1 MARKLFRFGPAA
13 IAVLLV
19 VAGVGVSGQVGVGPQ
34 QSAVRNGEW
43 RRTGADG
50 NTRYSPLDQI
60 TAENIKNLRVVWSW
74 KGDNF
79 GSNPEIKNETTPIYV
94 DGVLYF
100 SIGER
105 RSVVA
110 VDPGT
115 GETLWTW
122 RLDEGARAN
131 GVRKNHRGVSYWT
144 DGRESRILT
153 VTPSYQLVSLDAK
166 TGQPDVSFG
175 RDGIVDMTR
184 EVEKDANYDTN
195 IGHLMNT
202 SPPLVF
208 GNVAIIPTS
217 MENARNPKSM
227 KFPKADLMAFDVRTG
242 RKLWTFHTT
251 PRKGEFGED
260 TWLTPGSNLY
270 TGHTGAWAPFTVD
283 EQLGYA
289 YIPVES
295 PTGDQFGGQRP
306 GNNLFSSSIVCID
319 IKTGKRIWH
328 YQLVHHDIWDF
339 DMPAAPILADINV
352 NGKPIKAVVQPTKS
366 SFVYVF
372 DRTNGQPVWPIEER
386 PVPQSDVPG
395 EHTAP
400 TQPFPLKPP
409 AVDRQ
414 GLTEADLIDYTPELK
429 AAALKA
435 IQGYRIGPM
444 FTPPSLVDPAK
455 GLKGTF
461 TFPGSG
467 GIDWEGGAF
476 DPETGLLFIGSAT
489 RSDTA
494 VYGVQPAKPGETDLA
509 MVGTPSSG
517 PTLQRLPVVK
527 PPWTRITAIN
537 LNTGDMA
544 WQVPNGPTPDWVKN
558 HPLLKGVTNL
568 PQTGAL
574 GRAPLLMVTKTLLFS
589 GSGYNTDPPAFRAY
603 DKKTGALIWEVATA
617 PGPPNGVPMT
627 YMHRGKQYI
636 LVAVQGDPATRT
648 GTQIL
653 AYAIPDSP
661 KPGGAATE

>member
-1 MARKLFRFGPAA
+1 MLRRVSAIRLAA
-13 IAVLLV
+13 LGALGV
-19 VAGVGVSGQVGVGPQ
+19 VALLGSVGVAGQQ
-34 QSAVRNGEW
+34 QSAVANGQW
-43 RRTGADG
+43 RRTGGDG
-50 NTRYSPLDQI
+50 NMRYSPLDQI
-60 TAENIKNLRVVWSW
+60 NAQNIKNLNVVWRW

-79 GSNPEIKNETTPIYV
+79 GSALEVKNETTPIYV

-100 SIGER
+100 TSGDR
-105 RSVVA
+105 RAIVA
-110 VDPGT
+110 ADPGT

-131 GVRKNHRGVSYWT
+131 AVRKNSRGTSYWT
-144 DGRESRILT
+144 NGKESRILT
-153 VTPSYQLVSLDAK
+153 VTPGYQLVSLDAK
-166 TGQPDVSFG
+166 TGQPDLAFG

-184 EVEKDANYDTN
+184 EVEKDANYDTT

-208 GNVAIIPTS
+208 GNVAIIPTA

-242 RKLWTFHTT
+242 KKLWTFHTT
-251 PRKGEFGED
+251 PRKGEFGEN
-260 TWLTPGSNLY
+260 TWENGSNIF

-306 GNNLFSSSIVCID
+306 GNNLFSSSIVCLD

-352 NGKPIKAVVQPTKS
+352 NGKPIRAVVQLTKS
-366 SFVYVF
+366 SFAYVF

-386 PVPQSDVPG
+386 PVPQSDIPG
-395 EHTAP
+395 EHTSP
-400 TQPFPLKPP
+400 TQPFPTKPP

-414 GLTEADLIDYTPELK
+414 GLTEADLLDYTPELK

-444 FTPPSLVDPAK
+444 YSPPSLVDPAK

-476 DPETGLLFIGSAT
+476 DPETGFLYTGSAT

-494 VYGVQPAKPGETDLA
+494 VYGVQPAKPGETDLPW
-509 MVGTPSSG
+509 VGTPSAG

-537 LNTGDMA
+537 LNTGDMV

-568 PQTGAL
+568 PQTGSL

-589 GSGYNTDPPAFRAY
+589 GSGYNTDPAAFRAY
-603 DKKTGALIWEVATA
+603 DKKTGALVWEVPTT

-636 LVAVQGDPATRT
+636 VVAVQGDPATRT
-648 GTQIL
+648 ATQLL
-653 AYAIPDSP
+653 AFAIPDPP
-661 KPGGAATE
+661 KPAGPPAEQ

>member
-1 MARKLFRFGPAA
+1 MARKTYGWKPAA
-13 IAVLLV
+13 LGLAALLGSV
-19 VAGVGVSGQVGVGPQ
+19 GVAGQQP
-34 QSAVRNGEW
+34 QSAVANGEW

-50 NTRYSPLDQI
+50 NSRYSPLDQI
-60 TAENIKNLRVVWSW
+60 NAENVKNLKVIWSW

-79 GSNPEIKNETTPIYV
+79 GAAPEIKNETTPIMV

-100 SIGER
+100 TIGDR

-110 VDPGT
+110 ADPGT

-122 RLDEGARAN
+122 RFDEGARAN

-144 DGRESRILT
+144 DGREKRILT
-153 VTPSYQLVSLDAK
+153 VTPSYQLVSLDAR

-175 RDGIVDMTR
+175 RDGIVDMTKD
-184 EVEKDANYDTN
+184 VEKDANYDTT

-242 RKLWTFHTT
+242 KKLWSFHTT

-260 TWLTPGSNLY
+260 TWANGSNLY

-306 GNNLFSSSIVCID
+306 GNNLFSSSIVCLD

-400 TQPFPLKPP
+400 TQPFPTKPP

-414 GLTEADLIDYTPELK
+414 GLTEADLIDYTPQLK
-429 AAALKA
+429 QMALDA
-435 IQGYRIGPM
+435 IKGYRIGPM

-467 GIDWEGGAF
+467 GIDWEGAAF
-476 DPETGLLFIGSAT
+476 DPETGFLYTGSAT
-489 RSDTA
+489 RTDTA
-494 VYGVQPAKPGETDLA
+494 VYGVQPAKPGETDLP
-509 MVGTPSSG
+509 MVGTPSTG
-517 PTLQRLPVVK
+517 PTLQRLPIIK
-527 PPWTRITAIN
+527 PPWTRITALN
-537 LNTGDMA
+537 LNTGEMA

-558 HPLLKGVTNL
+558 HPLLKGVTI
-568 PQTGAL
+568 PQTGSV
-574 GRAPLLMVTKTLLFS
+574 GRAPLLMVTKTLLFA
-589 GSGYNTDPPAFRAY
+589 GSGYNTDPPQFRAY
-603 DKKTGALIWEVATA
+603 DKKTGALVWEVQTS
-617 PGPPNGVPMT
+617 PGPPTGVPMT
-627 YMHRGKQYI
+627 YMYKGKQYVI
-636 LVAVQGDPATRT
+636 VAVEGDAATRSA
-648 GTQIL
+648 TQLL
-653 AYAIPDSP
+653 AFGIPDPP
-661 KPGGAATE
+661 KAGAAAAE

>member
-1 MARKLFRFGPAA
+1 MARKLFRLKP
-13 IAVLLV
+13 AVLGAVGLIALLGYV
-19 VAGVGVSGQVGVGPQ
+19 GVAGQQQGAVANGQ
-34 QSAVRNGEW
+34 W
-43 RRTGADG
+43 RRAGADG
-50 NTRYSPLDQI
+50 NMRYSPLDQI
-60 TAENIKNLRVVWSW
+60 NAQNIKNLNVVWRW

-79 GSNPEIKNETTPIYV
+79 GSALEIKNETTPIYV

-100 SIGER
+100 TSGDR
-105 RSVVA
+105 RAIVA
-110 VDPGT
+110 ADPGT

-131 GVRKNHRGVSYWT
+131 AVRKNSRGAAYWT
-144 DGRESRILT
+144 NGKESRILT
-153 VTPSYQLVSLDAK
+153 VTPGYQLVSLDAK
-166 TGQPDVSFG
+166 TGQPDLAFG

-184 EVEKDANYDTN
+184 EVEKDSNYDTT

-208 GNVAIIPTS
+208 GNVAIIPTA

-242 RKLWTFHTT
+242 KKLWTFHTT

-260 TWLTPGSNLY
+260 TWANGSNIF

-306 GNNLFSSSIVCID
+306 GNNLFSSSIVCLD

-352 NGKPIKAVVQPTKS
+352 NGKPIKAVVQLTKS
-366 SFVYVF
+366 SFAYVF

-386 PVPQSDVPG
+386 PVPQSDIPG
-395 EHTAP
+395 EHTSP
-400 TQPFPLKPP
+400 TQPFPTKPP

-444 FTPPSLVDPAK
+444 YSPPSLVDPAK

-476 DPETGLLFIGSAT
+476 DPETGFLYTGSAT

-509 MVGTPSSG
+509 WVGTPSAG

-537 LNTGDMA
+537 LNTGDMV

-558 HPLLKGVTNL
+558 HPLLKGVTL
-568 PQTGAL
+568 PQTGSL

-589 GSGYNTDPPAFRAY
+589 GSGYNTDPAAFRAY
-603 DKKTGALIWEVATA
+603 DKKTGALVWEVPTT

-636 LVAVQGDPATRT
+636 VVAVQGDPATRT
-648 GTQIL
+648 ATQLL
-653 AYAIPDSP
+653 AFAIPDPP
-661 KPGGAATE
+661 KTAGPPAEQ

>member
-1 MARKLFRFGPAA
+1 MARKLFRLKP
-13 IAVLLV
+13 AVLGAVGLIALLGYV
-19 VAGVGVSGQVGVGPQ
+19 GVAGQQQGAVANGQ
-34 QSAVRNGEW
+34 W
-43 RRTGADG
+43 RRAGADG
-50 NTRYSPLDQI
+50 NMRYSPLDQI
-60 TAENIKNLRVVWSW
+60 NAQNIKNLNVVWRW

-79 GSNPEIKNETTPIYV
+79 GSALEIKNETTPIYV

-100 SIGER
+100 TSGDR
-105 RSVVA
+105 RAIVA
-110 VDPGT
+110 ADPGT

-131 GVRKNHRGVSYWT
+131 AVRKNSRGAAYWT
-144 DGRESRILT
+144 NGKESRILT
-153 VTPSYQLVSLDAK
+153 VTPGYQLVSLDAK
-166 TGQPDVSFG
+166 TGQPDLAFG

-184 EVEKDANYDTN
+184 EVEKDSNYDTT

-208 GNVAIIPTS
+208 GNVAIIPTA

-242 RKLWTFHTT
+242 KKLWTFHTT

-260 TWLTPGSNLY
+260 TWANGSNIF

-306 GNNLFSSSIVCID
+306 GNNLFSSSIVCLD

-352 NGKPIKAVVQPTKS
+352 NGKPIKAVVQLTKS
-366 SFVYVF
+366 SFAYVF

-386 PVPQSDVPG
+386 PVPQSDIPG
-395 EHTAP
+395 EHTSP
-400 TQPFPLKPP
+400 TQPFPTKPP

-444 FTPPSLVDPAK
+444 YSPPSLVDPAK

-476 DPETGLLFIGSAT
+476 DPETGFLYTGSAT

-509 MVGTPSSG
+509 WVGTPSAG

-537 LNTGDMA
+537 LNTGDMV

-558 HPLLKGVTNL
+558 HPLLKGVTL
-568 PQTGAL
+568 PQTGSL

-589 GSGYNTDPPAFRAY
+589 GSGYNTDPAAFRAY
-603 DKKTGALIWEVATA
+603 DKKTGALVWEVPTA

-636 LVAVQGDPATRT
+636 VVAVQGDPATRT
-648 GTQIL
+648 ATQLL
-653 AYAIPDSP
+653 AFAIPDPP
-661 KPGGAATE
+661 KTAGPPAEQ